1 MARQQ
6 RNGGG
11 SSPANDDDQV
21 SEAALAPPIDA
32 QGIGLD
38 DAPAAAAPADDDD
51 SRDVDGIPYCPLHH
65 CRMIQAS
72 GAKSDNPKAYYK
84 CKAPNC
90 KTTARVIK
98 TPDPRVVPDRLQA
111 CPRCTRD
118 DSPAICERD
127 PKSSTAAMVILKCPR
142 CGWKST
148 GMAVPQLAAA
158 HFARGNRKPEFVE
171 EIGAR

>member
-1 MARQQ
+1 MARNN

-11 SSPANDDDQV
+11 SLPANDDDDQV
-21 SEAALAPPIDA
+21 SEESLAPAINS

-38 DAPAAAAPADDDD
+38 DAPAAGTPDENT
-51 SRDVDGIPYCPLHH
+51 RDVDGIPYCPMHH

-72 GAKSDNPKAYYK
+72 GARTDNPKAYYK

-90 KTTARVIK
+90 KATARVVK
-98 TPDPRVVPDRLQA
+98 TPDPRVVPDRLQP
-111 CPRCTRD
+111 CPRCSGKKGD
-118 DSPAICERD
+118 VICERD
-127 PKSSTAAMVILKCPR
+127 PKASTAAMVILKCPV

-148 GMAVPQLAAA
+148 AMAVPQLAAA
-158 HFARGNRKPEFVE
+158 HFARGRKPEAIE